1 MSAARTEELERI
13 AEDYHLNQAVPDKF
27 IEDLCQ
33 EHCCQWLSSLI
44 SPYDRVLELGYGEG
58 ITLQYLAHLAGSYT
72 VIEGAPSLAQV
83 VRTKHP
89 TVEVVESLFEDYS
102 PTERFDKLLA
112 LHVFEHVD
120 DPVKLG
126 RRLREWLK
134 PDGEIVVIVPN
145 KASLH
150 RRLAVLMGLIPAL
163 ETLSPR
169 DHLVGHQR
177 VYDMAGL
184 EADLAAAGFEPF
196 DRRGFFLKTL
206 PNGMM
211 LDHKPELITALNR
224 LGDEVPV
231 EITAN
236 LAIRA
241 RLKN

>member
-33 EHCCQWLSSLI
+33 EHCCQWLGTLI

-58 ITLQYLAHLAGSYT
+58 ITLQYLAHLAGRYT

-134 PDGEIVVIVPN
+134 PDGADFHDLALGPCPDL
-145 KASLH
+145 A
-150 RRLAVLMGLIPAL
+150 LAVRSDNPFAAACNRCLACNEGQWADGGARHGQLVPGGAQRQL
-163 ETLSPR
+163 TTPGGGGQQAQGDGPLSPTPCS
-169 DHLVGHQR
+169 
-177 VYDMAGL
+177 L
-184 EADLAAAGFEPF
+184 ESSAQQ
-196 DRRGFFLKTL
+196 
-206 PNGMM
+206 
-211 LDHKPELITALNR
+211 PEHDFVT
-224 LGDEVPV
+224 V
-231 EITAN
+231 
-236 LAIRA
+236 
-241 RLKN
+241 